1 MHSSGKLDSK
11 EIGVAEEKYAEVRD
25 FGLETGYAG
34 IGVPGK
40 GLVHHL
46 GILTRNKF

>member
-25 FGLETGYAG
+25 FWLETGYVGMGVAG
-34 IGVPGK
+34 K
-40 GLVHHL
+40 RLVH
-46 GILTRNKF
+46 R